1 MTLRYHANDLLEN
14 QFKIRVDIKKFC
26 KQNTAML
33 MSSFGVL
40 LMSCSVKFHVVR
52 SALQYSACRIL
63 YVYIFFFADQVF
75 TDPTFFGI
83 FVCGP
88 LQSLVV
94 NVCTLRY
101 ENYYSLLGLYR
112 LN

>member
-1 MTLRYHANDLLEN
+1 
-14 QFKIRVDIKKFC
+14 
-26 KQNTAML
+26 ML
-33 MSSFGVL
+33 
-40 LMSCSVKFHVVR
+40 SVGIV
-52 SALQYSACRIL
+52 RIL
-63 YVYIFFFADQVF
+63 YVYFFIFADQVF